1 MTSLPASILSA
12 EQQTRLQGL
21 ARELSAEQLSWAS
34 GYLAG
39 VAAAASAQRSAP
51 APVLAGA
58 RRGPQVTVLYG
69 SETGHARGLAERIG
83 RMLAEKGIHGRV
95 TSMGEYKPRNLRDE
109 RFLVIVTSTH
119 GEGDPPEPARGLVEF
134 LMGRKAPR
142 LNGVRYA
149 VLGLGDSSYEHF
161 CKTAKDLDAR
171 LEQLG
176 AERLRPRVD
185 CDVDFSATA
194 STWID
199 ELIPRLETLAGRAE
213 SPFLVASTPAGAAT
227 AADPSGG
234 VLSAT
239 VLEHIR
245 LNGRGSSKATF
256 HIEFGLADA
265 DVRHAPGDSL
275 GVITENDPALV
286 DELLDALGMAAD
298 QDLVR
303 SLQTEYELTVLTPGF
318 IDAYGNAGNIEALT
332 KLVSGPGRGALRSYL
347 CDRQIVDVVREYP
360 LKGLSSAA
368 LRGMLRKLQPRL
380 YSIASS
386 ASAAPGEIHITVS
399 EVRYQSA
406 FGSRSGVASGN
417 LCSRAGEGASF
428 QVFIERNDNF
438 RLPEDPATP
447 IIMIGAGTGVAPFR
461 AFLQER
467 EAQGARGKS
476 WLFFGDRNF
485 RTDFL
490 YQTEWQQYLK
500 DGLLTRMDVAFS
512 RDQDRKAYVQ
522 NRLRERGREV
532 FGWLQEGAYVY
543 VCGDAK
549 QMAPDVN
556 AALID
561 IVATHGGWDTET
573 AREYV
578 NEMTLERRYRRDVY

>member
-1 MTSLPASILSA
+1 MVPLQASTLSA
-12 EQQTRLQGL
+12 EQQARLQSL
-21 ARELSAEQLSWAS
+21 ARELSAEQLAWAS

-39 VAAAASAQRSAP
+39 VAAADSAQRSAP
-51 APVLAGA
+51 AQAATVV

-69 SETGHARGLAERIG
+69 SETGNARGLAERIG
-83 RMLAEKGIHGRV
+83 RELAEKGIHGRV
-95 TSMGEYKPRNLRDE
+95 IGMGEYKPRNLKDE
-109 RFLVIVTSTH
+109 RFLIIVTSTH

-134 LMGRKAPR
+134 LMSRKAPG

-149 VLGLGDSSYEHF
+149 VLGLGDSSYEYF
-161 CKTAKDLDAR
+161 CKTANDLDTR

-176 AERLRPRVD
+176 AERLHPRLD

-194 STWID
+194 GEWID
-199 ELIPRLETLAGRAE
+199 QLIPRLEALAGRAE
-213 SPFLVASTPAGAAT
+213 SPFLVVSTPARSAAS
-227 AADPSGG
+227 ADASGG
-234 VLSAT
+234 VMPAT
-239 VLEHIR
+239 VLEHIP
-245 LNGRGSSKATF
+245 LNGRGSSKAAF
-256 HIEFGLADA
+256 HIEFGLADGE
-265 DVRHAPGDSL
+265 VRHVPGDSL

-286 DELLDALGMAAD
+286 EELLDALGLIAD
-298 QDLVR
+298 EDLAS
-303 SLQTEYELTVLTPGF
+303 SLRTEYELTVLTPGF
-318 IDAYGNAGNIEALT
+318 IEAYGKAGNIEALT
-332 KLVSGPGRGALRSYL
+332 KLVSEPQRVALRSYL
-347 CDRQIVDVVREYP
+347 RDRQIVDVVREYP
-360 LKGLSSAA
+360 LKGLSGAA
-368 LRGMLRKLQPRL
+368 LRGMLRKFQPRL

-417 LCSRAGEGASF
+417 LCNRAGEGASF

-438 RLPEDPATP
+438 RLPEDSATP

-467 EAQGARGKS
+467 EVQGARGKS

-485 RTDFL
+485 RSDFL

-500 DGLLTRMDVAFS
+500 DGLLTHMDVAFS
-512 RDQDRKAYVQ
+512 RDQDQKVYVQ
-522 NRLRERGREV
+522 DRLRERGREIY
-532 FGWLQEGAYVY
+532 GWLQEGAYVY

-549 QMAPDVN
+549 RMAPDVN
-556 AALID
+556 VALID
-561 IVATHGGWDTET
+561 IIASHGGRDRES

-578 NEMTLERRYRRDVY
+578 NELTLERRYRRDVY